1 MDIKKTGGD
10 WTTLKRVIGL
20 AMPFRHLFFLSIL
33 LGIFAAVVTTLRP
46 YLIQITVDKNIIQ
59 QNGRGLET
67 MGLILLAT
75 LVGEFFIK
83 YLFGLSSTRLGQS
96 IMLDLRTNLFN
107 HVQTMRLKFFD
118 KTPVGIITTRT
129 INDIEAINNIFA
141 EGLIAIVADVLTLVF
156 VIGWMLLMNWK
167 LALVCLTTF
176 PIVLYATYVFKE
188 KVRVSFNDVREKV
201 AQLNAFVQEH
211 ISGMRIVQIF
221 NAQDREF
228 NKFDKLNH
236 EHYTANDKSV
246 LYYSIFFPVVEVILA
261 LAISLLI
268 WYGSLLIINRDAT
281 ITNHYVITGFLNI
294 TKVHDPGNLGLGIF
308 TAFILYLNLAFRPL
322 RMLADK
328 FNTLQMGIIASERV
342 FRLLDTDEKIE
353 DTGTY
358 APEKIKGRIEFQH
371 VSFAYDKENYVLND
385 ISFVVQ
391 PGETLAIVGATGS
404 GKSSTINILNRFYEI
419 QKGKI
424 LLDGVDTK
432 EYKLN
437 KFRSYIGTV
446 LQDVFLFSGS
456 VMDNITLKNPAITK
470 EQVLEAS
477 KMVGAHDFIM
487 ELPDGYNHNVMERGS
502 TLSVG
507 QRQLISFIRA
517 LVYNPQI
524 LILDE
529 ATSSVD
535 TESEMLIQAAI
546 QKLIKG
552 RTSIVIAHRLSTI
565 QNADK
570 IMVLEKGE
578 IKEIDSHEELL
589 KRGEGYYKKLYEMQ
603 FQAEN
608 VAHIS

>member
-1 MDIKKTGGD
+1 MATKQKGND
-10 WTTLKRVIGL
+10 WTTLKRVIKL
-20 AMPFRHLFFLSIL
+20 AWPFKNLFLLSL
-33 LGIFAAVVTTLRP
+33 GLGILVSFVTPLRP
-46 YLIQITVDKNIIQ
+46 YIIQLTVDNNIIQ
-59 QNGRGLET
+59 QNGKGLEV
-67 MGLILLAT
+67 MGVILLLTLILEF
-75 LVGEFFIK
+75 LVK
-83 YLFGLSSTRLGQS
+83 YLFGLYSTKLGQT
-96 IMLDLRTNLFN
+96 IMLDLRTKLFN

-129 INDIEAINNIFA
+129 INDIEAINNIFS
-141 EGLIAIVADVLTLVF
+141 EGLITIVADVLTLVF
-156 VIGWMLLMNWK
+156 VIGFMVYINWK

-176 PIVLYATYVFKE
+176 PIVLIATYIFKE
-188 KVRVSFNDVREKV
+188 KVRVSFNDVRDKV
-201 AQLNAFVQEH
+201 AQLNSFVQEH

-228 NKFDKLNH
+228 QKFDKLNH
-236 EHYTANDKSV
+236 EHYSANDKSV
-246 LYYSIFFPVVEVILA
+246 LYYSVFFPVVEVILA

-268 WYGSLLIINRDAT
+268 WYGANQVMNGFAT
-281 ITNHYVITGFLNI
+281 V
-294 TKVHDPGNLGLGIF
+294 GIF
-308 TAFILYLNLAFRPL
+308 TSFILYLNLAFRPL

-342 FRLLDTDEKIE
+342 FKLLDTNDKIE

-358 APEKIKGRIEFQH
+358 APEAIKGNIEFQN
-371 VSFAYDKENYVLND
+371 VWFAYNNEEYVLKN
-385 ISFVVQ
+385 ISFEVKA
-391 PGETLAIVGATGS
+391 GETLAIVGATGS

-419 QKGKI
+419 NKGMI

-432 EYKLN
+432 EYKLS
-437 KFRSYIGTV
+437 KLRSYIGTV

-456 VMDNITLKNPAITK
+456 VMDNITLKNTAIT
-470 EQVLEAS
+470 ETQVMEAS
-477 KMVGAHDFIM
+477 KLVGAHDFIM
-487 ELPDGYNHNVMERGS
+487 ELPNGYQHNVMERGS

-535 TESEMLIQAAI
+535 TESENLIQHAI
-546 QKLIKG
+546 ETLVKG

-570 IMVLEKGE
+570 IMVLEHGE
-578 IKEIDSHEELL
+578 IKEIDTHEELL
-589 KRGEGYYKKLYEMQ
+589 KREDGYYKRLYEMQ
-603 FQAEN
+603 FQTER
-608 VAHIS
+608 VA

>member
-1 MDIKKTGGD
+1 MTTKQKGND
-10 WTTLKRVIGL
+10 WTTLKRVIKL
-20 AMPFRHLFFLSIL
+20 AWPFKNLFLLSL
-33 LGIFAAVVTTLRP
+33 GLGILVSFVTPLRP
-46 YLIQITVDKNIIQ
+46 YIIQLTVDNNIIK
-59 QNGRGLET
+59 QNGKGLEV
-67 MGLILLAT
+67 MGMILLLTLILEF
-75 LVGEFFIK
+75 LVK
-83 YLFGLSSTRLGQS
+83 YLFGLYSTKLGQT
-96 IMLDLRTNLFN
+96 IMLDLRTKLFN

-129 INDIEAINNIFA
+129 INDIEAINNIFS
-141 EGLIAIVADVLTLVF
+141 EGLITIVADVLTLVF
-156 VIGWMLLMNWK
+156 VIGFMVYINWK

-176 PIVLYATYVFKE
+176 PIILWATYIFKE
-188 KVRVSFNDVREKV
+188 AVRVSFNEVRDKV
-201 AQLNAFVQEH
+201 AQLNSFVQEH

-228 NKFDKLNH
+228 QKFDKLNH

-268 WYGSLLIINRDAT
+268 WYGANQVMNGFAT
-281 ITNHYVITGFLNI
+281 V
-294 TKVHDPGNLGLGIF
+294 GIF
-308 TAFILYLNLAFRPL
+308 TSFILYLNLAFRPL

-342 FRLLDTDEKIE
+342 FKLLDTNDKIE

-358 APEKIKGRIEFQH
+358 APEAVKGNIEFQN
-371 VSFAYDKENYVLND
+371 VWFAYNDEEYVLKN
-385 ISFVVQ
+385 ISFEVKA
-391 PGETLAIVGATGS
+391 GETLAIVGATGS

-419 QKGKI
+419 NKGKI
-424 LLDGVDTK
+424 LLDGVNTK
-432 EYKLN
+432 EYKLSRL
-437 KFRSYIGTV
+437 RSYIGTV

-456 VMDNITLKNPAITK
+456 VMDNITLKNPAITE
-470 EQVLEAS
+470 EQVIEAS
-477 KMVGAHDFIM
+477 KLVGAHDFIM
-487 ELPDGYNHNVMERGS
+487 ELPNGYQHNVMERGS

-535 TESEMLIQAAI
+535 TESENLIQHAI
-546 QKLIKG
+546 ETLVKG

-570 IMVLEKGE
+570 IMVLEHGE
-578 IKEIDSHEELL
+578 IKEIDTHEELL
-589 KRGEGYYKKLYEMQ
+589 KREDGYYKRLYEMQ
-603 FQAEN
+603 FQTER
-608 VAHIS
+608 VA

>member
-1 MDIKKTGGD
+1 MTTKQKGND
-10 WTTLKRVIGL
+10 WQTLKRVIKL
-20 AMPFRHLFFLSIL
+20 AMPFKNLFFLSL
-33 LGIFAAVVTTLRP
+33 GLGILVSFVTPLRP
-46 YLIQITVDKNIIQ
+46 YIIQLTVDNNIIK
-59 QNGRGLET
+59 QNGKGLEV
-67 MGLILLAT
+67 MGLILLLSLILEF
-75 LVGEFFIK
+75 LVK
-83 YLFGLSSTRLGQS
+83 YLFGLHSTKLGQT
-96 IMLDLRTNLFN
+96 IMLDLRTKLFN

-129 INDIEAINNIFA
+129 INDIEAINNIFS
-141 EGLIAIVADVLTLVF
+141 EGLITIVADVLTLVF
-156 VIGWMLLMNWK
+156 VITFMVYINWK

-176 PIVLYATYVFKE
+176 PIVLIATYIFKE
-188 KVRVSFNDVREKV
+188 KVRVSFNDVRDKV
-201 AQLNAFVQEH
+201 AQLNSFVQEH

-221 NAQDREF
+221 NAQEREF
-228 NKFDKLNH
+228 QKFDQLNH
-236 EHYTANDKSV
+236 EHYVANDKSV

-268 WYGSLLIINRDAT
+268 WYGANQVMNGFAT
-281 ITNHYVITGFLNI
+281 V
-294 TKVHDPGNLGLGIF
+294 GIF
-308 TAFILYLNLAFRPL
+308 TSFILYLNLAFRPL

-342 FRLLDTDEKIE
+342 FKLLDTNDKIE
-353 DTGTY
+353 DKGTWSPT
-358 APEKIKGRIEFQH
+358 AIKGDIEFQH
-371 VSFAYDKENYVLND
+371 VWFAYNNEEFVLKD
-385 ISFVVQ
+385 ISFKVNA
-391 PGETLAIVGATGS
+391 GETLAIVGATGS

-419 QKGKI
+419 NKGKI
-424 LLDGVDTK
+424 LLDGIDTK

-437 KFRSYIGTV
+437 KLRSYIGTV

-456 VMDNITLKNPAITK
+456 VMDNITLKNPDIADT
-470 EQVLEAS
+470 QVIEAS

-487 ELPDGYNHNVMERGS
+487 ELPNGYQHNVMERGS

-535 TESEMLIQAAI
+535 TESENLIQHAI
-546 QKLIKG
+546 ETLVKG

-570 IMVLEKGE
+570 IMVLEQGE
-578 IKEIDSHEELL
+578 IKEIGTHDELL
-589 KRGEGYYKKLYEMQ
+589 KKEDGYYKRLYEMQ
-603 FQAEN
+603 FQTEH
-608 VAHIS
+608 VA

>member
-1 MDIKKTGGD
+1 MTTKQKGND
-10 WTTLKRVIGL
+10 WQTLKRVIKL
-20 AMPFRHLFFLSIL
+20 AMPFKNLFFLSL
-33 LGIFAAVVTTLRP
+33 GLGILVSFVTPLRP
-46 YLIQITVDKNIIQ
+46 YIIQLTVDNNIIK
-59 QNGRGLET
+59 QNGKGLEV
-67 MGLILLAT
+67 MGLILLLSLILEF
-75 LVGEFFIK
+75 LVK
-83 YLFGLSSTRLGQS
+83 YLFGLHSTKLGQT
-96 IMLDLRTNLFN
+96 IMLDLRTKLFN

-129 INDIEAINNIFA
+129 INDIEAINNIFS
-141 EGLIAIVADVLTLVF
+141 EGLITIVADVLTLVF
-156 VIGWMLLMNWK
+156 VITFMVYINWK

-176 PIVLYATYVFKE
+176 PIVLIATYIFKE
-188 KVRVSFNDVREKV
+188 KVRVSFNDVRDKV
-201 AQLNAFVQEH
+201 AQLNSFVQEH

-221 NAQDREF
+221 NAQEREF
-228 NKFDKLNH
+228 QKFDQLNH
-236 EHYTANDKSV
+236 EHYVANDKSV

-268 WYGSLLIINRDAT
+268 WYGANQVMNGFAT
-281 ITNHYVITGFLNI
+281 V
-294 TKVHDPGNLGLGIF
+294 GIF
-308 TAFILYLNLAFRPL
+308 TSFILYLNLAFRPL

-342 FRLLDTDEKIE
+342 FKLLDTNDKIE
-353 DTGTY
+353 DNGTWS
-358 APEKIKGRIEFQH
+358 PTTIKGDIEFQH
-371 VSFAYDKENYVLND
+371 VWFAYNNEEFVLKD
-385 ISFVVQ
+385 ISFKVNA
-391 PGETLAIVGATGS
+391 GETLAIVGATGS

-419 QKGKI
+419 NKGKI

-437 KFRSYIGTV
+437 NLRSYIGTV

-456 VMDNITLKNPAITK
+456 VMDNITLKNPAIT
-470 EQVLEAS
+470 EAQVVEAS
-477 KMVGAHDFIM
+477 KLVGAHDFIM
-487 ELPDGYNHNVMERGS
+487 ELPNGYQHNVMERGS

-535 TESEMLIQAAI
+535 TESENLIQHAI
-546 QKLIKG
+546 ETLVKG

-570 IMVLEKGE
+570 IMVLEQGE
-578 IKEIDSHEELL
+578 IKEIGTHDELL
-589 KRGEGYYKKLYEMQ
+589 KKEDGYYKRLYEMQ
-603 FQAEN
+603 FQTER
-608 VAHIS
+608 VA